1 MSLLTQAILLTALSL
16 SFVSDIS
23 AARRVKA
30 HRLAI
35 LIAAPW
41 PGETAMHNDLLAVS
55 DALSQRGYSAKESIV
70 LEGQLNRQSLLALFE
85 EVHRRIA
92 QWKDGE
98 VFLYFGGHGYYS
110 GATASDARPGLLL
123 ASDPEYSSNIAV
135 FWDEVFKALNVPS
148 KVSFIILPDN

>member
-1 MSLLTQAILLTALSL
+1 MSLLTQVVLLTALSL
-16 SFVSDIS
+16 SLVPSMS

-30 HRLAI
+30 HRLAL

-41 PGETAMHNDLLAVS
+41 PGETAMHNDLLAVV
-55 DALSQRGYSAKESIV
+55 DALGQRGYSANERMV
-70 LEGQLNRQSLLALFE
+70 LEGQLNRRSLLALFE
-85 EVHRRIA
+85 EAHRRIA

-123 ASDPEYSSNIAV
+123 ASDPEYSSDIAV
-135 FWDEVFKALNVPS
+135 FWDEVFKALNVPPT
-148 KVSFIILPDN
+148 VRFIVLPDN